1 MRILVTG
8 AAGFIGFHM
17 CRALIA
23 EGHEVIGL
31 DNINGYYDV
40 RLKHSRLELLG
51 IQTNKLVQGKSSTG
65 DKGFVFY
72 YLDILNVSLLTDLF
86 EKVRPQVVIHLAAQ
100 AGVRHSIDNPQS
112 FIDSNIQGF
121 FNILEACRRYPVE
134 HLVYASSS
142 SVYGSNADIPFKESD
157 RTSHP
162 VSLYGAT
169 KKAGEVLAHSYVA
182 LYKIPSTGLRFFTV
196 YGPWGRPDMAYFKFA
211 EQIMKGETI
220 DVYNNG
226 EMERDFTYVDD
237 IIDGISA
244 LIHHPPSRE
253 SGDLHRIVNIGRN
266 HPVKLL
272 EFIELLEKHL
282 GKEAKK
288 NYLPIQP
295 GDVLATWADSS
306 ALKKLTGY
314 APSTDLDDGIRQFV
328 EWYKSYYR
336 IS

>member
-1 MRILVTG
+1 
-8 AAGFIGFHM
+8 M

-72 YLDILNVSLLTDLF
+72 YLDILNVSLLTELF

-211 EQIMKGETI
+211 EQIMRGETI

-282 GKEAKK
+282 RKEAKK